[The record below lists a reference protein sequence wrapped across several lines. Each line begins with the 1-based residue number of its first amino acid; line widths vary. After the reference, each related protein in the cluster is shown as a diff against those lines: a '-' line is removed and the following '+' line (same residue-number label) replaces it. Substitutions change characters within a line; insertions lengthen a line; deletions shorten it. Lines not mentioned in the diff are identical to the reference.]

1 MGFGYFFHKFYWLVR
16 EKPLHF
22 VVAFLFACIERSRDV
37 LFTRVRSSE
46 FSIMKIEDWFTSM
59 DYDLGVE
66 LYQNA
71 PNAKNRTLT
80 QLKRG
85 KSNRNMS
92 LLISELRKLK
102 KANLPLSKTTTS
114 TKTKPKKVKL
124 PQTDAAI
131 HLELTRKQQ
140 KEDSAK
146 SYFQKIKYGELPPE
160 LKIRFRLLK
169 ELFYDMCDLKYALND
184 LPEEAENEALEIIL
198 QIEDLDEQRTNIWE
212 ELEYWQT
219 HKTLLPT
226 KTENDFSDLDP
237 HKLLL
242 KKASLKSSIHKMNK
256 RLEAWRENAGNETDK
271 LKARKI
277 NQQIIRTEKKLH
289 QNKIDLQKIEDLL

>member
-1 MGFGYFFHKFYWLVR
+1 
-16 EKPLHF
+16 
-22 VVAFLFACIERSRDV
+22 
-37 LFTRVRSSE
+37 
-46 FSIMKIEDWFTSM
+46 MKIEDWFTSM
-59 DYDLGVE
+59 DYNLGVE

-102 KANLPLSKTTTS
+102 KANLPLTKTTTS

-124 PQTDAAI
+124 PQTDTAI

-169 ELFYDMCDLKYALND
+169 DVFYDMCDLHYAL
-184 LPEEAENEALEIIL
+184 LEVPEDSKYDDDALEIML
-198 QIEDLDEQRTNIWE
+198 QIEALDDRRTTIWK
-212 ELEYWQT
+212 ELDHWQT

-226 KTENDFSDLDP
+226 KTENDFSALDP

-256 RLEAWRENAGNETDK
+256 RLEAWRDNVEKETDK